1 MPTLNPFDND
11 AFSMASLT
19 QAINILPN
27 NYGKIGAMNLMP
39 VKGVRTR
46 TIMIEE
52 KNGVLNLITSKP
64 VGSPGAQNQGGK
76 RVVRSFVIPH
86 LPLDDT
92 LLPDEYEGVRAF
104 GSENELAPYTAI
116 MNDKL
121 QGMKNKHAITLE
133 HLRMATLKGIILD
146 GDGSTLYNLYTEFG
160 ITQKAISFALGT
172 ATTKVRNKCLQVSR
186 HIEENLKG
194 EAMTGV
200 KVLCSSGFF
209 ESLIDHDNVKAAY
222 ANYAEAEDRLG
233 GDPRKGFK
241 FGGLVFEEYVGN
253 APDADGNTRKFIA
266 DNEAHAFPIGTMN
279 TFNTFVAPADFV
291 ETANTIGMEF
301 YAKQE
306 ARKFNRGID
315 LHTQSNPLPMCARP
329 GVLVKLTVS

>member
-1 MPTLNPFDND
+1 M
-11 AFSMASLT
+11 
-19 QAINILPN
+19 
-27 NYGKIGAMNLMP
+27 GA
-39 VKGVRTR
+39 
-46 TIMIEE
+46 
-52 KNGVLNLITSKP
+52 
-64 VGSPGAQNQGGK
+64 
-76 RVVRSFVIPH
+76 
-86 LPLDDT
+86 
-92 LLPDEYEGVRAF
+92 
-104 GSENELAPYTAI
+104 
-116 MNDKL
+116 
-121 QGMKNKHAITLE
+121 
-133 HLRMATLKGIILD
+133 LKGIILD

>member
-1 MPTLNPFDND
+1 MTILNPWEND

-19 QAINILPN
+19 AAINILPN
-27 NYGKIGAMNLMP
+27 NYGKVGAMNLMP

-52 KNGVLNLITSKP
+52 KNGVLNLITSKSP
-64 VGSPGAQNQGGK
+64 GAPGAQNETGK
-76 RVVRSFVIPH
+76 RVVRSFVVPH

-104 GSENELAPYTAI
+104 GSEGELAPYMSI

-121 QGMKNKHAITLE
+121 QTMKNKHAITLE
-133 HLRMATLKGIILD
+133 HLRMGALKGIILD
-146 GDGSTLYNLYTEFG
+146 ADGSTLYNLYNEFG
-160 ITQKAISFALGT
+160 ISQKSISFVLGT
-172 ATTKVRNKCLQVSR
+172 TTTKVRNKCLAVSR
-186 HIEENLKG
+186 HIEESLKG
-194 EAMTGV
+194 EVMNGV

-209 ESLIDHDNVKAAY
+209 EALIDHDNVKAAY

-241 FGGLVFEEYVGN
+241 FGGLVFEEYIGN
-253 APDADGNTRKFIA
+253 APDASGTTRKFIA
-266 DNEAHAFPIGTMN
+266 DDEAHAFPIGTGE
-279 TFNTFVAPADFV
+279 TFKTYVAPADFV
-291 ETANTIGMEF
+291 ETANTIGQEF

-306 ARKFNRGID
+306 PRKFGRGVD
-315 LHTQSNPLPMCARP
+315 LHTQSNPLPMCHRP
-329 GVLVKLTVS
+329 GVLVKLTIS